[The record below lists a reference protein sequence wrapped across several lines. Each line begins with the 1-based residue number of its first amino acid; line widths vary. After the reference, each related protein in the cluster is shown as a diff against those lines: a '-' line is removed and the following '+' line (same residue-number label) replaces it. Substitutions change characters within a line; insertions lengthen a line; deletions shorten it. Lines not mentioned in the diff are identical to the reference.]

1 MTSISRFVSKYT
13 PSSTSSLSSSLS
25 SSSST
30 RLPLPFPLLGQSTTF
45 LINSFSFSPNIGE
58 NQCRCNQFNQYIQYN
73 NNSDTEESQG
83 NYDKQFQYYYQKQQ
97 YQQQYQYQQRRA
109 YTTVN
114 TSKWWAPDLNLFK
127 KESHLYGDGAFAT
140 RKRLQ
145 KGTVFP
151 TALNDKT
158 LIPSHIMRP
167 SYAMRS
173 DGRPPPT
180 LNEIQLIKDKEDVQ
194 HLRNAGKLARKML
207 DLACSLAENNVGIT
221 PHQIDTIVHRQIIQE
236 GAYPSP
242 LNYAGF
248 PKSICSSINDV
259 VLHGI
264 PDDRPLEKGDIIKFD
279 VSLYLKGFHGDN
291 CGLVYLSPESFD
303 LEEKS
308 TTHNAALSKNQQSTI
323 TNNDK
328 EEDLDSAATK
338 RKRHLDN
345 LRLIEATQ
353 KSLNHAIEVCKPG
366 NCLSDIGE
374 VVESIATD
382 EYGYGIVQE
391 YMGHGI
397 GTNLHMFPF
406 VSHVRNK
413 LRIKLVPGMCFTI
426 EPAIVEGSART
437 KTWSDGWTVSTRD
450 GGYAAQLEHQI
461 YITET
466 GCEILTL
473 PE

>member
-1 MTSISRFVSKYT
+1 MGRFSATPFLRNSYRISQQSPPTSTYLQSYRSFL
-13 PSSTSSLSSSLS
+13 LSSSDQLS
-25 SSSST
+25 SFSSSVKSISNQ
-30 RLPLPFPLLGQSTTF
+30 RPSYQC
-45 LINSFSFSPNIGE
+45 
-58 NQCRCNQFNQYIQYN
+58 QCR
-73 NNSDTEESQG
+73 SDKKT
-83 NYDKQFQYYYQKQQ
+83 
-97 YQQQYQYQQRRA
+97 
-109 YTTVN
+109 YTTIN
-114 TSKWWAPDLNLFK
+114 TSKWWAPDIHLFQK
-127 KESHLYGDGAFAT
+127 REHLYGDGPFND
-140 RKRLQ
+140 RKRHQ
-145 KGTVFP
+145 KGKVFP
-151 TALNDKT
+151 TALNDKS

-180 LNEIQLIKDKEDVQ
+180 LNEVQLIKDKEDLQ

-207 DLACSLAENNVGIT
+207 DLACSLAKNNDGIT

-291 CGLVYLSPESFD
+291 CGLVYLSPNSSD
-303 LEEKS
+303 LEDESANTLLTTKTTGNKNNIREGNEKMI
-308 TTHNAALSKNQQSTI
+308 N
-323 TNNDK
+323 
-328 EEDLDSAATK
+328 EEDSRATK
-338 RKRHLDN
+338 RKRHFDN

-353 KSLNHAIEVCKPG
+353 RSLDHAIEVCKPG

-374 VVESIATD
+374 AVESIATD

-413 LRIKLVPGMCFTI
+413 LKIKLIPGMCFTI

-437 KTWSDGWTVSTRD
+437 KTWSDGWTVVTRD